1 MQLKNTKDCTILVT
15 HLYGYPYSNWRRA
28 RKYKE
33 GVNWVRDFTNDNGL
47 LVKVVTTPKHEFSGI
62 GLVNNLV
69 VNCDTVATL
78 KRKAKTI
85 KHCGDYGQ
93 LFYHPA
99 TKQVWWCCGD
109 ADCDP
114 DGPTDTVDMIKA
126 KLNVADGLTIHV
138 EAEVT
143 PDIQRGW
150 LSLGRFGKVVE
161 L

>member
-1 MQLKNTKDCTILVT
+1 MQLKNTKDCVELVIQ
-15 HLYGYPYSNWRRA
+15 LYGYPYSNWRRT

-33 GVNWVRDFTNDNGL
+33 GANWVRDFTNDNGL
-47 LVKVVTTPKHEFSGI
+47 LVKVVTTPKHEFIGI
-62 GLVNNLV
+62 GLINELV
-69 VNCDTVATL
+69 SSDAVVAAL

-114 DGPTDTVDMIKA
+114 DGPTDTVEMISA
-126 KLNVADGLTIHV
+126 KLKVVDGLTIHV
-138 EAEVT
+138 EAEAYPGV
-143 PDIQRGW
+143 DGW
-150 LSLGRFGKVVE
+150 LDLGRHGKVVD